1 MPITI
6 TIGSDGV
13 SIVDSSTVR
22 IKRESKGKSLIAFPS
37 DYTVLD
43 LETTGFDPQ
52 FDNII
57 EIAALRVRSGE
68 IVDSFSTLVK
78 PYDEIDE
85 FITELTGITNDM
97 LSTAP
102 TPEDIFPSVR
112 EFIGEDII
120 VGHNVNF
127 DINFLYDWFEII
139 LKEPFTNDFIDT
151 MRIAR
156 KALSELPHHRLKD
169 VSDAVGVVPGGAH
182 RAAADCQTTFDCF
195 RALRDRVC
203 ASGSVEEFVNSFK
216 HYSKKL
222 DLHDIT
228 SENTTFDETHPL
240 FGKRCVFTGA
250 LEKMTRADAAQLVV
264 NVGGICDNGI
274 TKKTNFLILGNNDYC
289 KTIKDGKSSKQ
300 KKAEQYKLNGIDI
313 EIIPESVFY
322 DMLELFSENDVAD
335 CHCDLD
341 RVQGSVTLNQYEF
354 DALSIIKKS
363 LSDDAD
369 VRLERRTDNYLTLV
383 TGECGDF
390 CRMKMSERAKWISL
404 DLWNAPDEIKKDD
417 RLQIVKNKNQ
427 RHWKILLSC
436 IDDIEQYSDFIKIA
450 YTINRGYGA

>member
-6 TIGSDGV
+6 TTGLDCV

-43 LETTGFDPQ
+43 LETTGFEPQ

-57 EIAALRVRSGE
+57 EIAALRVRNGE
-68 IVDSFSTLVK
+68 IVDSFSTLVR

-97 LSTAP
+97 LSVAP

-139 LKEPFTNDFIDT
+139 LKEPFTNDFIDI

-156 KALSELPHHRLKD
+156 KALPELQHHRLED
-169 VSDAVGVVPGGAH
+169 VATAFRVSPNVFH
-182 RAAADCQTTFDCF
+182 RALDDCQTTFECF
-195 RALRDRVC
+195 RALHERIC
-203 ASGSVEEFVNSFK
+203 ALGSIEDFINGFK
-216 HYSKKL
+216 YPSRKY
-222 DLHDIT
+222 DLRKIT
-228 SENTTFDETHPL
+228 AQNTDFDKTHPL
-240 FGKRCVFTGA
+240 YGKRCVFTGT

-300 KKAEQYKLNGIDI
+300 KKAEQYKLNGVDI

-322 DMLELFSENDVAD
+322 DML
-335 CHCDLD
+335 
-341 RVQGSVTLNQYEF
+341 
-354 DALSIIKKS
+354 
-363 LSDDAD
+363 
-369 VRLERRTDNYLTLV
+369 DN
-383 TGECGDF
+383 
-390 CRMKMSERAKWISL
+390 
-404 DLWNAPDEIKKDD
+404 
-417 RLQIVKNKNQ
+417 
-427 RHWKILLSC
+427 
-436 IDDIEQYSDFIKIA
+436 
-450 YTINRGYGA
+450 